1 MNCMFE
7 NKNVDFFEIDQEI
20 INIAKNQFTYLN
32 ICQNRQNFLL
42 GDARIKMKEINNNKY
57 DIIVVDAFS
66 SDAIPVH
73 LITKEAISMYREK
86 LKENGLLVFHIS
98 NRYLNLEPV
107 LGNIAKEINIQ
118 SKFCHK
124 KQNKEQIY
132 STGSQV
138 VIMSDNMDFINNNCW
153 NYTKID
159 NNNTWNDNYS
169 NILKYMIF

>member
-7 NKNVDFFEIDQEI
+7 NKIIDFFEIDQEI
-20 INIAKNQFTYLN
+20 INIAKNQFTYLD
-32 ICQNRQNFLL
+32 ICKNKQNFLL

-57 DIIVVDAFS
+57 DIIVIDAFS

-73 LITKEAISMYREK
+73 LITKEAISMYRKK

-124 KQNKEQIY
+124 KENKKQIY

-138 VIMSDNMDFINNNCW
+138 VIMSDNMDFVNNNCW